1 MFFYQSDI
9 FYFHS
14 FGCTLGSHPGHW
26 VKKLG
31 IVKTLCNSSK
41 RWLGLFLLATLFPF
55 RAFACSL
62 GAYPRWISLDDNSI
76 IGLFV
81 GRSYRS
87 EGDVVARSPPN
98 HTQLLLEAN
107 AFLLEGDI
115 PSPIQI
121 LPKVDQIE
129 DLYTINPFVIFAI
142 PNDSFESRVK
152 NGRPCWTFV
161 ATMKSWWDS
170 IKCT

>member
-1 MFFYQSDI
+1 M
-9 FYFHS
+9 
-14 FGCTLGSHPGHW
+14 
-26 VKKLG
+26 
-31 IVKTLCNSSK
+31 
-41 RWLGLFLLATLFPF
+41 
-55 RAFACSL
+55 
-62 GAYPRWISLDDNSI
+62 
-76 IGLFV
+76 
-81 GRSYRS
+81 
-87 EGDVVARSPPN
+87 ARSPPN

-161 ATMKSWWDS
+161 ATMKS
-170 IKCT
+170 